1 METSSI
7 TSTKNRA
14 LTSQIQIE
22 VIHSRKTILGETRMA
37 FSAIRMHGWKWTFL
51 FFIMKMDFYLVTTS
65 SRNKYVKDRYE
76 WRGGSFVDEN
86 EWPKSNRKEHLENP
100 IPNFPSHTPKC
111 KREREWEALSL
122 LERREMYSAGA
133 SSYPHVKKYK
143 ETNYPPSF
151 YFWSSCFP
159 FHRLFFFF
167 L

>member
-1 METSSI
+1 MD
-7 TSTKNRA
+7 
-14 LTSQIQIE
+14 
-22 VIHSRKTILGETRMA
+22 
-37 FSAIRMHGWKWTFL
+37 FS
-51 FFIMKMDFYLVTTS
+51 FFIMKMDFYWVTTS

-167 L
+167 YNYFVFFSFFFSSVSPRVVSISQHTIEDPFPTPTAPW